1 MIMNKI
7 EIIRNLGFEYHHTAT
22 ERGYVSR
29 KVECVV
35 KPYVGRF
42 GIGVKVLIPR
52 TDTTRYVYVLY
63 YILNPSELM
72 LYPEIEVWYKNP
84 VEMHRWTFSVE
95 SYKIGK
101 YDYTITEK
109 SGLQFK
115 FPKTDFKLKLKEW
128 DDICD

>member
-1 MIMNKI
+1 MSRYHELKK
-7 EIIRNLGFEYHHTAT
+7 LGFRFDHTAT

-42 GIGVKVLIPR
+42 GIGVKVLMPR
-52 TDTTRYVYVLY
+52 TDTTRYVYASY

-72 LYPEIEVWYKNP
+72 PYPEIEVWYKKP
-84 VEMHRWTFSVE
+84 VEMLRWTFSVE
-95 SYKIGK
+95 SYKVGK

-109 SGLQFK
+109 SGLQLK